1 MQEGVGKIIE
11 RRYNRDSLISF
22 LSEELSGSELNSV
35 MLEVHNRRAARTHP
49 STLLKQYQSNRFV
62 HPAESNYFNLLEK
75 TIHTLQIFQNHGFEP
90 KHLSPLSVLGTCSVV
105 GSVNQNKIISTIRNC
120 EVLSDA
126 TNALALLVCDQKKK
140 ASEKSRTYK
149 YSAAQRHVRAQPITF
164 RGFSPHFTIGCL
176 VTSGIDTGSFS
187 FEANAIADHF
197 AAMSEVL
204 TEVFG
209 SQEITLWLHARSGY
223 ADATLVIDVVGSHL
237 RKAFPFLIVKRDDSI
252 NDNTYYKGI
261 QFKITIN
268 LAGAAFEIADGGFV
282 DWTQKLLNRKKER
295 FCISGFGLEL
305 LTKFEEGLL

>member
-149 YSAAQRHVRAQPITF
+149 YSAAQRHALSPSHSGDF
-164 RGFSPHFTIGCL
+164 RHTSRSDVLLPRGLTPEASP
-176 VTSGIDTGSFS
+176 SK
-187 FEANAIADHF
+187 
-197 AAMSEVL
+197 L
-204 TEVFG
+204 T
-209 SQEITLWLHARSGY
+209 QLQITLPRC
-223 ADATLVIDVVGSHL
+223 
-237 RKAFPFLIVKRDDSI
+237 RK
-252 NDNTYYKGI
+252 Y
-261 QFKITIN
+261 
-268 LAGAAFEIADGGFV
+268 
-282 DWTQKLLNRKKER
+282 
-295 FCISGFGLEL
+295 
-305 LTKFEEGLL
+305 